1 MAANPEQSPKSWDG
15 TLPGYERLMEHD
27 PAVVKNAEYTAER
40 IPELVSLQRFAEAQI
55 KVLTEELATAQPEQV
70 EVIQDKIRLHE
81 QACERAQLI
90 INELLDSYGAA
101 QDNEGRMYH

>member
-40 IPELVSLQRFAEAQI
+40 IPELVSLKRFAEAQI

-70 EVIQDKIRLHE
+70 EAIQDKLQVHE
-81 QACERAQLI
+81 QARERAQLI
-90 INELLDSYGAA
+90 INELLDSYGPT
-101 QDNEGRMYH
+101 QSDEERTYH